1 MKITIS
7 TLPGNDANFGTWLQF
22 ISLYKYLED
31 KFKATPSIRSRPFI
45 WDKMLCKDVF
55 NSSFEY
61 FNFNICDPKNSDYIL
76 IGSDVVLGIK
86 SDWYSDKWFTSF
98 IKFDGI
104 DDKKKI
110 VISGGGIGKDK
121 LLDSMYAQFFN
132 SIEYVSFREKSSYE
146 SNIDSQH
153 PNWTY
158 TIDPA
163 LLHDQEFYKGFWRKP
178 DIELPEQF
186 DVIYTPHDFCKPLNV
201 SKDVIELYNNPK
213 IGIREF
219 LWMVGNCKTIYTT
232 SYHGTIFGIL
242 FNRRIVNDNPK
253 QFKTRELFN
262 LFGIDIGEGNEI
274 IYDLDMLNPILEK
287 ERERVF
293 QYLSK
298 ALNVSVR
305 IPVKLACYSKNN
317 FVRDMSS
324 SGGFSGI
331 VANQVLCDKG
341 VVYGAS
347 YVDGFKHVKTIRV
360 DNISDYYK
368 NIAKSKYSY
377 CQDCDFNLVRKDL
390 DENREVLFTGCPC
403 QVKRLKEFLG
413 KEYDNLTTI
422 DLKCRGYS
430 NPKCLEQFIDKIE
443 AENNAKV
450 VQLDMR
456 TNHKSLTKVTFEN
469 GCIETYN
476 NVSSI
481 FINNKNL
488 LDECKLCNMHW
499 SNNVSDITIGDFWQF
514 KTETMDQRFSP
525 NNGTNIVVINN
536 RKGINMVNR
545 VKNQLEVM
553 YL

>member
-7 TLPGNDANFGTWLQF
+7 TLPGNDANFGTWLQL
-22 ISLYKYLED
+22 ISLYKYLEE

-55 NSSFEY
+55 NSSFDY

-76 IGSDVVLGIK
+76 IGSDVVLCIK
-86 SDWYSDKWFTSF
+86 CDWYTDKWFTHF

-110 VISGGGIGKDK
+110 IISGGGIGRDK
-121 LLDSMYAQFFN
+121 LLDSKYAQFFN
-132 SIEYVSFREKSSYE
+132 SIEHVSFREKSSYDVN
-146 SNIDSQH
+146 SDPSH

-158 TIDPA
+158 TIDPS
-163 LLHDQEFYKGFWRKP
+163 LLHDQEFYRGFWKKP

-186 DVIYTPHDFCKPLNV
+186 DVVYTPHDFCKPLNA
-201 SKDVIELYNNPK
+201 SKDAIELYNNPK

-219 LWMVGNCKTIYTT
+219 LWMVGHCKTIYTT
-232 SYHGTIFGIL
+232 AYHGTIFGIL
-242 FNRRIVNDNPK
+242 FNRRIVNDNPN
-253 QFKTRELFN
+253 QFKTKELFN
-262 LFGIDIGEGNEI
+262 LFGITVGNGNEVK
-274 IYDLDMLNPILEK
+274 YDLDMMKPILEK

-298 ALNVSVR
+298 ALNVGVK

-324 SGGFSGI
+324 SGGFCGV

-360 DNISDYYK
+360 TNIFDYYS

-390 DENREVLFTGCPC
+390 DENRQVLFTGCPC

-422 DLKCRGYS
+422 DLKCHGYS
-430 NPKCLEQFIDKIE
+430 NPKCLEDFIDQIE
-443 AENNAKV
+443 SDEKSSV
-450 VQLDMR
+450 VQFDMR
-456 TNHKSLTKVTFEN
+456 TEHKVLCSVLFQN
-469 GCIETYN
+469 GTLKTYN
-476 NVSSI
+476 NIHSL
-481 FINNKNL
+481 FINNKYL
-488 LDECKLCNMHW
+488 LDECVKCDMHW
-499 SNNVSDITIGDFWQF
+499 SNNVSDITVGDFWQF
-514 KTETMDQRFSP
+514 KNDTMDSRFSP
-525 NNGTNIVVINN
+525 SKGTNIVVINTGKGFNMFN
-536 RKGINMVNR
+536 RIKD
-545 VKNQLEVM
+545 QLEVM